1 MHVAAQTIGISSERI
16 LSETILKS
24 YSKCIQRSDTIQIY
38 STRNDLKNPSSPD
51 VPPRKQNLDTATYN
65 MGNKLVEFE
74 SDVDQPMI
82 SNHENSEDESHDHHG
97 KQDWSKVQT
106 HAWTLL
112 FTIAI
117 KSFIEGITFAL
128 TLQDSFSAGWAFLVA
143 MIFKLFPLE
152 PGYAIIL
159 SDAGLNH
166 FYENLF
172 STLAVLPI
180 YLGKF
185 L

>member
-1 MHVAAQTIGISSERI
+1 MR
-16 LSETILKS
+16 
-24 YSKCIQRSDTIQIY
+24 
-38 STRNDLKNPSSPD
+38 
-51 VPPRKQNLDTATYN
+51 YN
-65 MGNKLVEFE
+65 VGNIVEFE

-82 SNHENSEDESHDHHG
+82 SNNENSEDESHDHHG

-128 TLQDSFSAGWAFLVA
+128 TLQDSFSVGWAFLVA

-159 SDAGLNH
+159 SDAGLIH

>member
-1 MHVAAQTIGISSERI
+1 MAAQTIGISSER
-16 LSETILKS
+16 ILKS

-38 STRNDLKNPSSPD
+38 STGNDLKKVGPV
-51 VPPRKQNLDTATYN
+51 VPPRKTNLDTAMYN
-65 MGNKLVEFE
+65 MGHNVQFE

-82 SNHENSEDESHDHHG
+82 SNHENSEDESHDHHE